1 MIEWSEAHLA
11 IRGMVRKFI
20 EAEIVPNLKELE
32 HGDMPPYDVLR
43 KMFAAFGMR
52 DMAEMRVAKAISRAQ
67 KRASGSHEDKPERMA
82 SGDELAMQVIPIIEL
97 SRYCPGMVTA
107 LGVSVGLTAN
117 TIMSKGTPRQIER
130 WATDLL
136 TLDKVGAWAITEPGS
151 GSDAFGSM
159 KANARRADGGYV
171 LNGSKT
177 FITNGPY
184 ADTIVF
190 ICKLDDKVVSF
201 VLDRGTKGLEQS
213 KPLRKMGLH
222 SSPTGE
228 LFLDEVFVE
237 KDRLLG
243 ETEEISYRTGAK

>member
-11 IRGMVRKFI
+11 IRGMVRKFV
-20 EAEIVPNLKELE
+20 EAEIVPHLKELE

-52 DMAEMRVAKAISRAQ
+52 DMAQMRVEKAVHRAK
-67 KRASGSHEDKPERMA
+67 KRAEGENKPERMV

-136 TLDKVGAWAITEPGS
+136 TL
-151 GSDAFGSM
+151 
-159 KANARRADGGYV
+159 
-171 LNGSKT
+171 
-177 FITNGPY
+177 
-184 ADTIVF
+184 
-190 ICKLDDKVVSF
+190 
-201 VLDRGTKGLEQS
+201 
-213 KPLRKMGLH
+213 
-222 SSPTGE
+222 
-228 LFLDEVFVE
+228 
-237 KDRLLG
+237 
-243 ETEEISYRTGAK
+243 